1 MNYSI
6 IENIWKTKSYFN
18 LLIFV
23 LFMLITITSILQYNV
38 IPTLKKMAYN
48 NILAE
53 AKKVS
58 YYMSDFIDYNNQNLE
73 NIDKKLEPLIVD
85 FGIDKIHYF
94 DKDGKVIY
102 STVKE
107 KLGEVNT
114 HSYFLNIISKG
125 KPYYS
130 IKFQGSKSLENEE
143 IKRSVIEIY
152 IPIMEGNSFLGAFEL
167 YYDISE
173 NVEQFNGYSNLIL
186 KINIILVLVLFLLF
200 FILLYLISEKSL
212 KEKELISK
220 DYLTGLFNRR
230 YFYKTIDNLILLSKR
245 EKKSISIC
253 MIDIDDFKLINDK
266 YGHDMGDDVLKEFSL
281 EMGSLIRESDIL
293 VRFGGEEFLL
303 FLPNTDIDN
312 AEILTKKIC
321 KHFECLD
328 NKINFTVSIG
338 ISEHKYTQI
347 IDDTIKEADI
357 NLYLAKS
364 EGKNRVVKSK
374 L

>member
-18 LLIFV
+18 LLVFV
-23 LFMLITITSILQYNV
+23 LFMLITVTSILQYNV

-48 NILAE
+48 NILTE

-58 YYMSDFIDYNNQNLE
+58 YYMSDFIDYNNE
-73 NIDKKLEPLIVD
+73 NIESIDKKLEPLIVD

-94 DKDGKVIY
+94 DKNGEVIY

-107 KLGEVNT
+107 KLGQVNT
-114 HSYFLNIISKG
+114 HSYFSNIIAKG
-125 KPYYS
+125 KSYYS
-130 IKFQGSKSLENEE
+130 IKFQGSKSSEYEE
-143 IKRSVIEIY
+143 IKKSVIEIY
-152 IPIMEGNSFLGAFEL
+152 IPIMEDNTFLGAFEL
-167 YYDISE
+167 YYDISK
-173 NVEQFNGYSNLIL
+173 NVDQFNGYSNLIL
-186 KINIILVLVLFLLF
+186 KINIILVLGIFLLF

-212 KEKELISK
+212 KEKELITK

-230 YFYKTIDNLILLSKR
+230 YFYEIIDKYILLSKR

-253 MIDIDDFKLINDK
+253 MIDIDDFKQINDN
-266 YGHDMGDDVLKEFSL
+266 YGHDVGDDVLKEFSF
-281 EMGSLIRESDIL
+281 EIRTLIRKSDVL

-303 FLPNTDIDN
+303 FLPNTGIEN

-321 KHFECLD
+321 KHFESLD
-328 NKINFTVSIG
+328 NEINFTVSIG
-338 ISEHKYTQI
+338 ISEHKYTQS
-347 IDDTIKEADI
+347 IDDTIKQADT

-364 EGKNRVVKSK
+364 EGKNRVVKSN